1 VRELEIGAHIY
12 EQKTTYM
19 AQNNLLRIFAYDI
32 TQLKRLQD
40 QLQQSLTEL
49 EKTNIDLRD
58 TQVQL
63 IQSEKMATMA
73 SLVAGIAHEINTPMG
88 AISSPQISVLSLAQ
102 RFVRSGSCHGP
113 RWSVEV
119 SVWSFGTG
127 TW

>member
-1 VRELEIGAHIY
+1 MRELEIGAHIY

-73 SLVAGIAHEINTPMG
+73 SLVAGIAHEINHYRLKPVVWF
-88 AISSPQISVLSLAQ
+88 AAES
-102 RFVRSGSCHGP
+102 RRCSG
-113 RWSVEV
+113 
-119 SVWSFGTG
+119 
-127 TW
+127 